1 MSKKYTLDEIN
12 ELIKNKPFTIID
24 ESYSSIREG
33 ILAVTNDGYKVI
45 LRWNHIF
52 KDQQPEIF
60 HKCNPYTIDNI
71 KQYIVNNNIDVV
83 LLSTEYICNSQD
95 LLWQCS
101 CGDTFECCWNTFLQG
116 KHICNKCALIQSGL
130 NRRIKIEEI
139 NFHLN
144 KVGLQLLDTK
154 FEDSIT
160 SSKINAIDKDGY
172 KYDFLWCDL
181 KQDKFP
187 EKFHSS
193 NKYTIENINRFLQL
207 ERNNEYICISKS
219 YKRNTQLL
227 QFKHKECGHI
237 FKASLIEMQGR
248 QIGNTKDKYYKICP
262 KCNTNKIESN
272 HASILKQVFM
282 HEYPDTTLEDQSC
295 INPKTDRCLPTD
307 IVNHCL
313 KIAIEIQSAYHDSEE
328 RKIIDKYKKHFWK
341 NKGYAFYD
349 PDIRNY
355 SILKLIQ
362 LFFPYIKE
370 IPNYIDY
377 NFSNCADA
385 NKVQDLLD
393 KGFSLK
399 EISNIENIKYT
410 TLNGMLNQK
419 RIILPV
425 DYKEKILHRKPI
437 VRLTKNGDFIKR
449 YENLSSIKEDGFAS
463 GTVVRVLKNKQDFS
477 YDSYW
482 IYEDNY
488 ISGNYTIPSEKE
500 DHYKLP
506 VDKYDM
512 NNKYITSYDTIYD
525 AEKDSKSS
533 RAEIYRVATG
543 GHKSSRN
550 EKWKFRSITE

>member
-282 HEYPDTTLEDQSC
+282 HEYPDTTLEDQS
-295 INPKTDRCLPTD
+295 
-307 IVNHCL
+307 
-313 KIAIEIQSAYHDSEE
+313 
-328 RKIIDKYKKHFWK
+328 
-341 NKGYAFYD
+341 
-349 PDIRNY
+349 
-355 SILKLIQ
+355 
-362 LFFPYIKE
+362 
-370 IPNYIDY
+370 
-377 NFSNCADA
+377 
-385 NKVQDLLD
+385 
-393 KGFSLK
+393 
-399 EISNIENIKYT
+399 
-410 TLNGMLNQK
+410 
-419 RIILPV
+419 
-425 DYKEKILHRKPI
+425 
-437 VRLTKNGDFIKR
+437 
-449 YENLSSIKEDGFAS
+449 
-463 GTVVRVLKNKQDFS
+463 
-477 YDSYW
+477 
-482 IYEDNY
+482 
-488 ISGNYTIPSEKE
+488 
-500 DHYKLP
+500 
-506 VDKYDM
+506 
-512 NNKYITSYDTIYD
+512 
-525 AEKDSKSS
+525 
-533 RAEIYRVATG
+533 
-543 GHKSSRN
+543 
-550 EKWKFRSITE
+550 

>member
-24 ESYSSIREG
+24 ESYSSIKEG

-71 KQYIVNNNIDVV
+71 KQYILNNNIDAN
-83 LLSTEYICNSQD
+83 LLSTEYISNSKD
-95 LLWQCS
+95 LIWKCS
-101 CGDTFECCWNTFLQG
+101 CGELFECSWNVFLQG
-116 KHICNKCALIQSGL
+116 KHICNKCSLVLSGL
-130 NRRIKIEEI
+130 NRRIKMEEI
-139 NFHLN
+139 ITSLRN
-144 KVGLQLLDTK
+144 VGLELLDDE
-154 FEDSIT
+154 FNECISI
-160 SSKINAIDKDGY
+160 SRINAIDKDGY
-172 KYDFLWCDL
+172 KYNFLWSDFQQG
-181 KQDKFP
+181 KYP
-187 EKFHSS
+187 EKFHPS
-193 NKYTIENINRFLQL
+193 NIYTIENINRFLEL
-207 ERNNEYICISKS
+207 ERNKEYMCISKQ
-219 YKRNTQLL
+219 YQGNTQLL
-227 QFKHKECGHI
+227 QFKHIKCGHI

-295 INPKTDRCLPTD
+295 INPKTNRCLPTD
-307 IVNHCL
+307 IVNHRL
-313 KIAIEIQSAYHDSEE
+313 KIAIEIQSAYHDSEKQK
-328 RKIIDKYKKHFWK
+328 KIDQYKKNFWID
-341 NKGYAFYD
+341 NGYKFYN
-349 PDIRNY
+349 PDIRDY
-355 SILKLIQ
+355 SILELIQ
-362 LFFPYIKE
+362 LFFHNIDS
-370 IPNYIDY
+370 IPSYIDY

-399 EISNIENIKYT
+399 DISNIENIKYT

-419 RIILPV
+419 RITLPV

-463 GTVVRVLKNKQDFS
+463 GTVIRVLKKKQNFS
-477 YDSYW
+477 YGSYW
-482 IYEDNY
+482 IYEEDY
-488 ISGNYTIPSEKE
+488 ISGNYIIPSEKE

-512 NNKYITSYDTIYD
+512 NNKYILSYNTIYD

-550 EKWKFRSITE
+550 EKWKFRNITE